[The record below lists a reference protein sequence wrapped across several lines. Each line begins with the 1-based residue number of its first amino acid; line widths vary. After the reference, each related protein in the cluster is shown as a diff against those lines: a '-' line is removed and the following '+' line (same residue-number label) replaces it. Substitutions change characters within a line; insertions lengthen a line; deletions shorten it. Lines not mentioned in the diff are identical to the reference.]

1 MVEYRF
7 GGPFKRDIR
16 LRVFRRI
23 RYCAYGGRG
32 VGRGGGRVESRLS
45 RVFDELT

>member
-23 RYCAYGGRG
+23 RYCAHYTEGEGGEEA
-32 VGRGGGRVESRLS
+32 ESNRDFLEYS
-45 RVFDELT
+45 MN